1 MDDKLIS
8 QKNENLQKGAPML
21 NHDHDLDTLVAARP
35 PHLSVPPTRAAGPE
49 DRLDPDRCLAT
60 LAPNIA
66 SWHRRPHQGGSQVII
81 RFKNDYGAIIS
92 EYRLL
97 AGIYEVLPLRFP
109 GPGPDNYE
117 FHFRSHVP
125 DLTWCSGCD
134 EIVGVCDQISRL
146 LPPGRV

>member
-1 MDDKLIS
+1 
-8 QKNENLQKGAPML
+8 ML
-21 NHDHDLDTLVAARP
+21 NHDHDLDTLGAVKTRHLTNP
-35 PHLSVPPTRAAGPE
+35 PPRAAGPE
-49 DRLDPDRCLAT
+49 DRLDPGRCLT
-60 LAPNIA
+60 VLGPTIA

-81 RFKNDYGAIIS
+81 RFKNGYGAIIS
-92 EYRLL
+92 EYRRL

-109 GPGPDNYE
+109 GPGPDDYE

-125 DLTWCSGCD
+125 DLTWCSGCE

>member
-1 MDDKLIS
+1 MDDKLII
-8 QKNENLQKGAPML
+8 QKDRNLKKEAFML
-21 NHDHDLDTLVAARP
+21 KHDLDLDSLAAAKTPPLRATRP
-35 PHLSVPPTRAAGPE
+35 EG
-49 DRLDPDRCLAT
+49 RLDPGRFLPLLGPA
-60 LAPNIA
+60 IA

-81 RFKNDYGAIIS
+81 RFKNGYGAIIS
-92 EYRLL
+92 EYSRL

-109 GPGPDNYE
+109 GPGPDDYE

-125 DLTWCSGCD
+125 DLTWCSKWE